1 MNNKWVCADCGH
13 EQSDMT
19 RCARCASVRVV
30 LVSVAE
36 ELFGAD
42 WRNAFNEPQ
51 PDLEAKR

>member
-42 WRNAFNEPQ
+42 WRKGFV
-51 PDLEAKR
+51 